1 MKYYS
6 FLSKFDYFLLIFGTL
21 AAVLAGGILPSIS
34 LVMGHVAAAFTDG
47 GSSPDNIIG
56 TMSTIAVIVMM
67 IAMLLFLFSYI
78 FFAFYQHLAENI
90 CLDLKKRYISALMRQ
105 EVGYFEINK
114 VEQIPAQISEIFET
128 VKSSIGEKIA
138 NFIFAISTCVSGM
151 IYALCYGPVFAAVC
165 IAYLPILLAIVGI
178 FGLMVRKSSLNKL
191 EVVK

>member
-1 MKYYS
+1 
-6 FLSKFDYFLLIFGTL
+6 
-21 AAVLAGGILPSIS
+21 
-34 LVMGHVAAAFTDG
+34 MGHVAAAFTDG

-90 CLDLKKRYISALMRQ
+90 CLDLRKRYISALMRQ